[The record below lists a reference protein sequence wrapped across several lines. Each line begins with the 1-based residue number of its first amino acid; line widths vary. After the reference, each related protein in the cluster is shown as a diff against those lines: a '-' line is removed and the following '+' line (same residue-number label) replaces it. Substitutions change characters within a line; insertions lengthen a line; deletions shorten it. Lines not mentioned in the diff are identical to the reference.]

1 MKINTFLPIIIA
13 LFILSCLTGAVSSAY
28 AEPQP
33 VATVVALRGTVM
45 AQNKSG
51 TDRPLRMKSPIF
63 QEDLL
68 KTDKNGQ
75 LQILFTDKSIITLGR
90 ESEIKIAEYHW
101 QPGQKESV
109 LKTQVKEGTF
119 RVMGGAMAKD
129 APHNFKTET
138 PTATIGIRGSMYAFR
153 STVQQLSVV
162 FQGGR
167 GIDIFNEL
175 GRVAITTPGFGTHVM
190 LNAPPAPPSKFTEQ
204 ELKRLNQQLNGSGD
218 SSGDDEGG
226 NFSSLTAPLT
236 VPPPPPLPPEN
247 ELHPDPN
254 VPFALSTNAIINT
267 SFVGT
272 YTGGIDANYTYNNVV
287 TPLTGTFNMTANFA
301 SQSITGDINLNHI
314 DHTAFDSYGIS
325 GVSITATPT
334 SNSFTG
340 NVISSSEST
349 IGSFTGAFYGP
360 GAEVVKGGFSGSENG
375 VAVNGT
381 FGGNRTTT
389 LIQ

>member
-1 MKINTFLPIIIA
+1 MKINTSLPIIIA
-13 LFILSCLTGAVSSAY
+13 FLILSCLTGAVSSAY
-28 AEPQP
+28 AESLA
-33 VATVVALRGTVM
+33 VATVVALRGTVV

-51 TDRPLRMKSPIF
+51 TERPLSMKSQIF

-75 LQILFTDKSIITLGR
+75 LQILFSDKSIITLGR
-90 ESEIKIAEYHW
+90 ESEMKIAEYHW

-129 APHNFKTET
+129 APQNFKTET

-167 GIDIFNEL
+167 GIDIFNDL

-190 LNAPPAPPSKFTEQ
+190 LNTPPAPPSRFTEQ
-204 ELKRLNQQLNGSGD
+204 ELKRLNQQLNGNGD
-218 SSGDDEGG
+218 SSGNGGGG
-226 NFSSLTAPLT
+226 NLNSFTAPLT
-236 VPPPPPLPPEN
+236 VPPPPQLPPTN
-247 ELHPDPN
+247 ELPGAPAT
-254 VPFALSTNAIINT
+254 PFALSTNAVINT

-272 YTGGIDANYTYNNVV
+272 YTGGIDANYTDNNVV
-287 TPLTGTFNMTANFA
+287 TPLTGTFNLTANFA

-314 DHTAFDSYGIS
+314 DHTAFDNYGIS
-325 GVSITATPT
+325 GVSITSTPT

-340 NVISSSEST
+340 SVVSSSESI

-360 GAEVVKGGFSGSENG
+360 AAEVVKGGFSGSENG
-375 VAVNGT
+375 VTVNGT